1 MALLLSTA
9 VVWQNLESRIEDSR
23 ETIQSTALP
32 NQEKEENILLQP
44 SAVNS
49 VSKTKPNTKQKAEIQ
64 QCEVD
69 IEQPQKAAVQY
80 WNPLYLS
87 GYQAPCSGMLIYNYG
102 LGYDPIYEDYRYHR
116 ELCYEKGDGAVYA
129 CIDGKV
135 HTINPDWY
143 WQLAIESNES
153 IVWYSGL
160 QNCYKTIGALVTA
173 GELIGTTEGKVY
185 IQAEKK

>member
-9 VVWQNLESRIEDSR
+9 VVWQNLENRIEDSQV
-23 ETIQSTALP
+23 TIQSTNSL
-32 NQEKEENILLQP
+32 NQEKEEKILLQS
-44 SAVNS
+44 SAVNL
-49 VSKTKPNTKQKAEIQ
+49 VPKTQANTKQKAEIQ
-64 QCEVD
+64 PCEAD
-69 IEQPQKAAVQY
+69 IKQPQKATVQY

-102 LGYDPIYEDYRYHR
+102 LGYDPVYEDYRYHR
-116 ELCYEKGDGAVYA
+116 ELCYEKGSGAVYA

-135 HTINPDWY
+135 HTIDLDRY

-160 QNCYKTIGALVTA
+160 QNCHKTIGALVVA
-173 GELIGTTEGKVY
+173 GELVGTAEEKVY